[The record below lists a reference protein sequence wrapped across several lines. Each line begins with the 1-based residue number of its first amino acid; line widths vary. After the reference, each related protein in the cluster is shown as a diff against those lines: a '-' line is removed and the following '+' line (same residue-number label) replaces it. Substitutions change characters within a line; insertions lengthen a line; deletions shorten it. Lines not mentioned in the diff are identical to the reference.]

1 MFEGARE
8 LEPYDGKTRNLRV
21 WVPCT
26 SDVSC
31 LFTSQPHTD
40 SFLHDRKDFHRQTD
54 NAKKSL
60 VRCWVRSFL
69 IWKWGQWQQLVLE
82 SLWRGGWAHTWGA
95 TSGTYKWTPLWVS
108 LLGPSGGRGG
118 GQGGCL
124 PGSRMKLEAAV
135 VCLWYS
141 SSALA
146 FPGSLPTSTALSG
159 LLALKIITYYK
170 NSFFLHLC
178 ALMF

>member
-8 LEPYDGKTRNLRV
+8 LEPYDGKTRHLRV

-69 IWKWGQWQQLVLE
+69 IWKWGQWQRLVLE

-95 TSGTYKWTPLWVS
+95 TSGTYTWTPLWVS

-118 GQGGCL
+118 GEGAASLGPGRSWKQRWSAFDTRPALWPSLGPFQRQQPSQACL
-124 PGSRMKLEAAV
+124 
-135 VCLWYS
+135 
-141 SSALA
+141 
-146 FPGSLPTSTALSG
+146 
-159 LLALKIITYYK
+159 LLK
-170 NSFFLHLC
+170 
-178 ALMF
+178 